1 MSKAIVDTITFK
13 IFLGLLILDAVTVV
27 YLTPK
32 AQTLTAPNKQP
43 KTTANE
49 QDQATKAQAETNF
62 DESSNYDDS
71 FKGSKS
77 DQVTGTLVI
86 QHCSSH
92 QAALDNIKTYIQG
105 AYPDIV
111 FESSIF
117 PLPPVQAIL
126 SKFLQYIHWIML
138 ALNLFGDKIFGFL
151 QMPYPQWYLL
161 MKEKKIMVMLV
172 VLGGSMFL
180 GNIVNKTDA
189 FEVYLNGDL
198 IYSKFQTGNII
209 TTDQLD
215 TLLTR

>member
-1 MSKAIVDTITFK
+1 MSKSIVDSIVLKVF
-13 IFLGLLILDAVTVV
+13 IGLLILDAVTVV

-32 AQTLTAPNKQP
+32 TQTLTAPNEQP

-49 QDQATKAQAETNF
+49 QGQETKTQAETNF
-62 DESSNYDDS
+62 DESGTDDDS
-71 FKGSKS
+71 FRGSKS

-111 FESSIF
+111 FESSIY

-126 SKFLQYIHWIML
+126 SKFLQYVHWIML
-138 ALNLFGDKIFGFL
+138 ALNLFGDKIFGYL
-151 QMPYPQWYLL
+151 QMPYPSWYLF
-161 MKEKKIMVMLV
+161 MKEKKMMVLLV
-172 VLGGSMFL
+172 VLGGSMLL

-215 TLLTR
+215 TILTR

>member
-1 MSKAIVDTITFK
+1 MSKAIVDSFILKLFFALI
-13 IFLGLLILDAVTVV
+13 IFDVVTVV

-32 AQTLTAPNKQP
+32 TQTLTAPNEQP

-49 QDQATKAQAETNF
+49 QDQATKTQGETNF
-62 DESSNYDDS
+62 DDSGNDDDS
-71 FKGSKS
+71 FRGSKS

-92 QAALDNIKTYIQG
+92 QAALDNIKTYIQA

-111 FESSIF
+111 FESSIY
-117 PLPPVQAIL
+117 PLPTVQALI

-138 ALNLFGDKIFGFL
+138 ALNLFGDKIFSFL
-151 QMPYPQWYLL
+151 QMPYPSWYLL
-161 MKEKKIMVMLV
+161 MKEKKMMVLLV

-198 IYSKFQTGNII
+198 IYSKFQTGTIV

-215 TLLTR
+215 TLLAH